1 MPTIQKRGDGYRIT
15 VSCGYDLTGKQ
26 IRRTTTWKPEPGMT
40 ARQIEKELARQA
52 VLFEERCKTGQVL
65 DGGVKF
71 ADFAEQW
78 FEDYGKTRL
87 RPTTYRRYRSLLPRV
102 NAAIGHI
109 RLDRLQPH
117 HLIALYKNLQESGIR
132 TDVKYRP
139 AQDVQAIMH
148 ARSLTQD
155 KLAKMAGVA
164 ITVVRAACHGKN
176 VAEQSARKLS
186 AALELPALFEP
197 VDQGKTLST
206 ESVRYHHRMISS
218 ILSTAVKW
226 QVIPT
231 NPCERVDLPKAERK
245 EAHYLDEEQAGRLL
259 EALDREADIQYRT
272 AVQVLL
278 YTGLRRG
285 ELCGLEWQDVDFDQA
300 VLHVCRSSIYLPG
313 RGVFTDE
320 TKTHTSVRSIKVS
333 ADVLT
338 LLRAFRVWQN
348 QHRLQLG
355 DQWHECGRLF
365 TTWDG
370 QPIHP
375 DTLSGWFHDFIQRND
390 LPPITLHGLRH
401 TNATLLIAAGT
412 NLQTVAKRLGHA
424 NTTTTSK
431 IYAHAIQSA
440 DAAAADTLQD
450 ILHPVRKQA

>member
-1 MPTIQKRGDGYRIT
+1 M
-15 VSCGYDLTGKQ
+15 
-26 IRRTTTWKPEPGMT
+26 
-40 ARQIEKELARQA
+40 
-52 VLFEERCKTGQVL
+52 
-65 DGGVKF
+65 
-71 ADFAEQW
+71 
-78 FEDYGKTRL
+78 
-87 RPTTYRRYRSLLPRV
+87 
-102 NAAIGHI
+102 
-109 RLDRLQPH
+109 
-117 HLIALYKNLQESGIR
+117 
-132 TDVKYRP
+132 
-139 AQDVQAIMH
+139 
-148 ARSLTQD
+148 
-155 KLAKMAGVA
+155 
-164 ITVVRAACHGKN
+164 
-176 VAEQSARKLS
+176 
-186 AALELPALFEP
+186 
-197 VDQGKTLST
+197 
-206 ESVRYHHRMISS
+206 
-218 ILSTAVKW
+218 
-226 QVIPT
+226 
-231 NPCERVDLPKAERK
+231 
-245 EAHYLDEEQAGRLL
+245 
-259 EALDREADIQYRT
+259 
-272 AVQVLL
+272 LL

-320 TKTHTSVRSIKVS
+320 TKTQTSVRSIKVS
-333 ADVLT
+333 TDVLT
-338 LLRAFRVWQN
+338 LLRAFRAWQN

-355 DQWHECGRLF
+355 DQWHEGGRLF